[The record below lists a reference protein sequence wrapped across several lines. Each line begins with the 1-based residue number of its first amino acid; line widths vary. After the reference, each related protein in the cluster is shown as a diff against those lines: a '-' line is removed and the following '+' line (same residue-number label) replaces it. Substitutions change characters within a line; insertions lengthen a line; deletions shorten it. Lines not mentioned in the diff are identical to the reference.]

1 MGLVRLRGKRVTHRR
16 KEQTFRPRFSFSHLY
31 PLPPPP
37 LCISVILFPF
47 FRYTFSFLFIRV
59 VSSLRSTNESLR
71 ASFLKKKKVSHKIV
85 FHVFRKKGKDQA
97 TPAKTGRIPHV
108 FCKGNPWVLFICG
121 MKRLERTGKHR
132 KPDKFHPAGA
142 EPTEVLHLKRENLCL
157 YFYSAYN
164 V

>member
-1 MGLVRLRGKRVTHRR
+1 MGLVRLRGKRVTHHR
-16 KEQTFRPRFSFSHLY
+16 KEQTFRPRFSFSPLY
-31 PLPPPP
+31 PLPSFLSLH
-37 LCISVILFPF
+37 LCYSYFLFQVHFFFPF
-47 FRYTFSFLFIRV
+47 HSRRF
-59 VSSLRSTNESLR
+59 VSSFNQRESTSIVV
-71 ASFLKKKKVSHKIV
+71 KKKVSHKIV

-108 FCKGNPWVLFICG
+108 FCKGNPWALFICG